1 MKHTSRITRLSAH
14 IAHTRCAGTAT
25 AVATQHPMLIGGK
38 LVAAQ
43 GNAVVDVINPATGDV
58 FDQVPDA
65 SKSDLD
71 HAVASAQVK

>member
-1 MKHTSRITRLSAH
+1 
-14 IAHTRCAGTAT
+14 
-25 AVATQHPMLIGGK
+25 MLIGGK